1 MALLEVQLEKL
12 LKILPPRRDVQ
23 DVLRRFR
30 ALAEQEDFVL
40 SEFRPGAEAQKD
52 FYNEWPITVRL
63 QRHLPQPGALL
74 RSHEPLLANLQRRQ
88 PADLAGAR
96 RPADDPGFVHRQD
109 LRLPGERSRRR
120 RSRPPPRRVA
130 RSEPASELPALR
142 GAPRRRRVA
151 VGGAEPTAT
160 PRAADAQATP
170 DESGDQATG
179 EEAQESDAPPPEEPD
194 LEAIERM
201 LREDEE
207 VLGGSGYAYDPG
219 DRRDPFLSLAAGDRE
234 QAALLGPRPDGVP
247 GLLIDE
253 IEVTGV
259 FVTPQGAV
267 AQVQAADKAKSYL
280 LHVGDDLYDGSVVAI
295 HFDRGQ
301 VAEVVFK
308 QDVRDPTAAKP
319 FREVI
324 KQLNP
329 S

>member
-1 MALLEVQLEKL
+1 
-12 LKILPPRRDVQ
+12 
-23 DVLRRFR
+23 
-30 ALAEQEDFVL
+30 
-40 SEFRPGAEAQKD
+40 
-52 FYNEWPITVRL
+52 
-63 QRHLPQPGALL
+63 
-74 RSHEPLLANLQRRQ
+74 
-88 PADLAGAR
+88 
-96 RPADDPGFVHRQD
+96 
-109 LRLPGERSRRR
+109 
-120 RSRPPPRRVA
+120 
-130 RSEPASELPALR
+130 
-142 GAPRRRRVA
+142 
-151 VGGAEPTAT
+151 
-160 PRAADAQATP
+160 
-170 DESGDQATG
+170 
-179 EEAQESDAPPPEEPD
+179 
-194 LEAIERM
+194 M

-219 DRRDPFLSLAAGDRE
+219 DRRDPFLSLLRVTE
-234 QAALLGPRPDGVP
+234 QAAILGPRPEGVP

-295 HFDRGQ
+295 HFEKGQ

>member
-1 MALLEVQLEKL
+1 LSLRWSLLLSL
-12 LKILPPRRDVQ
+12 LLIVCVSVSPVASQ
-23 DVLRRFR
+23 
-30 ALAEQEDFVL
+30 
-40 SEFRPGAEAQKD
+40 
-52 FYNEWPITVRL
+52 
-63 QRHLPQPGALL
+63 
-74 RSHEPLLANLQRRQ
+74 Q
-88 PADLAGAR
+88 PAATTAPDAA
-96 RPADDPGFVHRQD
+96 ADDAAAEGEGD
-109 LRLPGERSRRR
+109 LD
-120 RSRPPPRRVA
+120 
-130 RSEPASELPALR
+130 
-142 GAPRRRRVA
+142 
-151 VGGAEPTAT
+151 T
-160 PRAADAQATP
+160 
-170 DESGDQATG
+170 
-179 EEAQESDAPPPEEPD
+179 PPPEEPD

-207 VLGGSGYAYDPG
+207 VLGGSGYTYDPG
-219 DRRDPFLSLAAGDRE
+219 DRRDPFLSLLRVTE
-234 QAALLGPRPDGVP
+234 TPELLGPRPDGVP

-295 HFDRGQ
+295 RFDRGE

-308 QDVRDPTAAKP
+308 QDVRDATAAKP

>member
-1 MALLEVQLEKL
+1 MS
-12 LKILPPRRDVQ
+12 
-23 DVLRRFR
+23 LR
-30 ALAEQEDFVL
+30 ASCCL
-40 SEFRPGAEAQKD
+40 
-52 FYNEWPITVRL
+52 
-63 QRHLPQPGALL
+63 
-74 RSHEPLLANLQRRQ
+74 LLAFLIGVVSQ
-88 PADLAGAR
+88 
-96 RPADDPGFVHRQD
+96 
-109 LRLPGERSRRR
+109 S
-120 RSRPPPRRVA
+120 VA
-130 RSEPASELPALR
+130 Q
-142 GAPRRRRVA
+142 APQS
-151 VGGAEPTAT
+151 T
-160 PRAADAQATP
+160 PRSADAQAQEETG
-170 DESGDQATG
+170 EQAAG
-179 EEAQESDAPPPEEPD
+179 EEAQDSDALPPEEPD

-207 VLGGSGYAYDPG
+207 VLGGSGHAYDPG
-219 DRRDPFLSLAAGDRE
+219 DRRDPFLSLLRVTDE
-234 QAALLGPRPDGVP
+234 PELLGPRPDGVP

-253 IEVTGV
+253 IEVTGI

-295 HFDRGQ
+295 RFDRGE

>member
-1 MALLEVQLEKL
+1 
-12 LKILPPRRDVQ
+12 
-23 DVLRRFR
+23 
-30 ALAEQEDFVL
+30 
-40 SEFRPGAEAQKD
+40 
-52 FYNEWPITVRL
+52 
-63 QRHLPQPGALL
+63 
-74 RSHEPLLANLQRRQ
+74 
-88 PADLAGAR
+88 
-96 RPADDPGFVHRQD
+96 
-109 LRLPGERSRRR
+109 
-120 RSRPPPRRVA
+120 
-130 RSEPASELPALR
+130 
-142 GAPRRRRVA
+142 
-151 VGGAEPTAT
+151 
-160 PRAADAQATP
+160 
-170 DESGDQATG
+170 
-179 EEAQESDAPPPEEPD
+179 
-194 LEAIERM
+194 M

-219 DRRDPFLSLAAGDRE
+219 DRRDPFLSLLRVTEAPE
-234 QAALLGPRPDGVP
+234 LQGPRPEGVP

-280 LHVGDDLYDGSVVAI
+280 IHVGDDLYDGSVVAI
-295 HFDRGQ
+295 RFDRGE